1 MVLLLDNF
9 DSFTYNLADYLR
21 QAGAEC
27 IVHNNQTPIEQ
38 LSELNLK
45 GIVLS
50 PGPETPAKAGRLLQ
64 VFEAFYNKLPILGI
78 CLGHQAIGQFFG
90 ARLEKAEKPMH
101 GKVSLIS
108 CEDDYLFQGMAR
120 QLKVVRYHS
129 LVLNS
134 LPETLSSIAATKKGE
149 IMAIK
154 HSHLPIRGLQFHP
167 EAILTESGLDM
178 LKNWLRF
185 NNIVEE
191 DI

>member
-1 MVLLLDNF
+1 MVLLLDNY

-27 IVHNNQTPIEQ
+27 IVLNNQTSPE
-38 LSELNLK
+38 ELLHLGLR

-101 GKVSLIS
+101 GKLSLIH
-108 CEDDYLFQGMAR
+108 CKEDYLFQGLAR

-134 LPETLSSIAATKKGE
+134 LPETLSSIAATERGE

-167 EAILTESGLDM
+167 EAILTESGLAM
-178 LKNWLRF
+178 LKNWLHF
-185 NNIVEE
+185 NNIVDE